1 MEVHWSKLAEKF
13 VEPMPSEEV
22 SCLLAFLR
30 LYIKQ
35 GADVESLIR
44 SETHFDAV
52 SLMDYRSTVLAS
64 SPGHA
69 DKLRWSGLVLNY

>member
-22 SCLLAFLR
+22 SCLLAFLG

-69 DKLRWSGLVLNY
+69 DKLRWSGFVLNY